1 MPEEKITNYLLN
13 LSHPDGWGKAQ
24 EFRNREYNESNVAT
38 LISDLIAV
46 AQSDTASD
54 VRETVFGLNYVGNR
68 EGLRCT

>member
-13 LSHPDGWGKAQ
+13 LSHPHGWGKAQ

-38 LISDLIAV
+38 MISDLIAV

-54 VRETVFGLNYVGNR
+54 VRETVFGLNYVGNQ